1 MTSVLHS
8 LLERTLSL
16 CANTGDAVRKDLA
29 AIVQEALEHADVAII
44 DIRDA
49 TELQWIDLLLCWV
62 AAVVPL
68 ATHLTRAKTL
78 ATLAWTATRCI

>member
-68 ATHLTRAKTL
+68 ATHLARAKTL
-78 ATLAWTATRCI
+78 ATLAWTAT